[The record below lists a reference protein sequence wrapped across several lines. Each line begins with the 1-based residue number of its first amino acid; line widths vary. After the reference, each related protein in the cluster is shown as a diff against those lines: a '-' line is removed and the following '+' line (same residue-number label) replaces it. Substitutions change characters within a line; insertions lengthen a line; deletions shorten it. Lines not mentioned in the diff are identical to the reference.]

1 MNYAVP
7 VVAALFSGLMLSA
20 VADSVYKLETNA
32 SMLLFEQKEAAGA
45 PRMFLRHIGPKTADT
60 ASALNLAWNQESN
73 DSTGTVAPLAYSVF
87 GDSAGVLNRFG
98 GLSVTFPDGCRS
110 LDLEVSEAFV
120 KTGSRGN
127 KTLVVRYKDRH
138 YPLEIRQLVCAA
150 PQGIDVFTTSVTV
163 FNKGDKPVRLGKMD
177 SLSVVL
183 PLVADRFYLQSA
195 AAQWGSE
202 GQLATS
208 EIARGQTVSIGS
220 RSGVRGAWMNNPSFM
235 LEIGGKATET
245 EGRVLGVAIAWTG
258 AWEASVRR
266 SQADMLEIRAGVCNF
281 AGDYV
286 LDGGREI
293 DLPSVLFSYSE
304 HGNGQISR
312 NFHRFAREHWL
323 PNGKKERPTLL
334 NNWEGTGMKFD
345 EPTLCEIMDGA
356 QEVGVEMFV
365 LDDGWFAKGKFARDD
380 DKRGLGD
387 WCINEAKLPHGLKG
401 VADEATKRGLKFGFW
416 VEPEMANTT
425 SELVT
430 AHPDWVMRE
439 ANRPLRQGR
448 GGTQVVLD
456 FANPAVREN
465 IWTQLDAA
473 YASVPNLAYVKWD
486 ANADFMNVGSP
497 YLDADHQGNVV
508 YDYTMGYFELL
519 QRQREKYKD
528 VDLQACSSGGG
539 HMDYMSLMCADEFW
553 TSDDTDAR
561 ERVMI
566 QWGASQFYPACAMA
580 SHITMP
586 WGTRKTP
593 IKFRADV
600 AFSGRL
606 GLEMQPK
613 HMTTN
618 ELAFVKNTLVEYKR
632 LRPVVQQGDLYRLVS
647 PYDHDYA
654 SLMYVDEA
662 KDKAVVFVYG
672 LSRRL
677 MQNFVPPI
685 RLQGLDP
692 AKKYRLREINV
703 ALDGNGPRPHSKL
716 LGMPQGFRAEM
727 RKDVAPLSGEAL
739 MGLGLPIRL
748 GDKDYDSAV
757 FELYAE

>member
-1 MNYAVP
+1 MKSVAKSALALVCGAVVSASAEP
-7 VVAALFSGLMLSA
+7 VYTLGSG
-20 VADSVYKLETNA
+20 ET
-32 SMLLFEQKEAAGA
+32 MMLFEQKDAAGA
-45 PRMFLRHIGPKTADT
+45 QRMFLRHVGPKVADT
-60 ASALNLAWNQESN
+60 ASALALAWNKESE
-73 DSTGTVAPLAYSVF
+73 DSTGTISPLAYSVF

-110 LDLEVSEAFV
+110 LDLAVGDSSLRTDEDG
-120 KTGSRGN
+120 T
-127 KTLVVRYKDRH
+127 VRLTVTYKDRH
-138 YPLEIRQLVCAA
+138 YPFSVLQSFVQRKGSEV
-150 PQGIDVFTTSVTV
+150 VETSVKLKNT
-163 FNKGDKPVRLGKMD
+163 GDEAVRLGKMD
-177 SLSVVL
+177 SLSIVL
-183 PLVADRFYLQSA
+183 PLVADKFYLQSA
-195 AAQWGSE
+195 AAQWASE
-202 GQLATS
+202 GQLNTS
-208 EIARGQTVSIGS
+208 EIVRGQTVSIGS
-220 RSGVRGAWMNNPSFM
+220 RSGVRDAWMNNPSFM
-235 LEIGGKATET
+235 LEIGGRATES
-245 EGRVLGVAIAWTG
+245 EGRVLGVALAWTG

-266 SQADMLEIRAGVCNF
+266 SQTDLLEIRAGVCNF

-286 LDGGREI
+286 LDGGKSIE
-293 DLPSVLFSYSE
+293 LPTVLLSYTE
-304 HGNGQISR
+304 KGRGRISR
-312 NFHRFAREHWL
+312 NFHTFARNHWL
-323 PNGKKERPTLL
+323 PNGRKERPTLL

-345 EPTLCEIMDGA
+345 EATLCEIMDGA
-356 QEVGVEMFV
+356 KEVGVEMFV

-380 DKRGLGD
+380 DRRGLGD
-387 WCINEAKLPHGLKG
+387 WCINDAKLPHGLKG

-430 AHPDWVMRE
+430 THPDWVMRE
-439 ANRPLRQGR
+439 KNRPLRQGR

-465 IWTQLDAA
+465 IWGQIDAA

-497 YLDADHQGNVV
+497 YLDAEHQGNVV
-508 YDYTMGYFELL
+508 YDYTMGYFELI

-539 HMDYMSLMCADEFW
+539 HMDYMSLTCADEFW

-566 QWGASQFYPACAMA
+566 QWAASQFYPAVAMA

-586 WGTRKTP
+586 WGSRKTP

-613 HMTTN
+613 HMTGD
-618 ELAFVKNTLVEYKR
+618 ELAFVKNALVEYKR
-632 LRPVVQQGDLYRLVS
+632 LRPLVQQGDLYRLVS

-654 SLMYVDEA
+654 SLMYVNEKKNQA
-662 KDKAVVFVYG
+662 IVYVYG
-672 LSRRL
+672 LSRR
-677 MQNFVPPI
+677 MRQNYVPPI

-692 AKKYRLREINV
+692 TKKYRLREINI
-703 ALDGNGPRPHSKL
+703 ARDGNGPRPHAKL
-716 LGMPQGFRAEM
+716 LGRPQGFRAEM
-727 RKDVAPLSGEAL
+727 RADVAPLSGEAL
-739 MGLGLPIRL
+739 MSLGLPVVL
-748 GDKDYDSAV
+748 GEKDYDSAV
-757 FELYAE
+757 FELIAE